1 MKNLSILIYEND
13 ETEPTTKVR
22 IPLTLMKIANKLVP
36 ERINKELQKEDI
48 DLKQILSA
56 IDELEDIGTI
66 LEVENKDEKIIIAI
80 D

>member
-80 D
+80 K